1 MDEIQRL
8 KKIVARLRGPDG
20 CPWDQKQTHQSLT
33 ECLIEECAELLDSI
47 DHNDVENMCEELGDV
62 LLQVVMHAQLAEESN
77 GFDLHTVATKLNEK
91 LIRRHPHVFGDK
103 IITES
108 DEVLAQWDAIKSKEK
123 KGRSNHSQYFK
134 SLPPRLPSLLYAR
147 DVYKQ
152 VVKAGINTEGVLD
165 GDKISEQGKKLSD
178 LEAGA
183 LLFDIVAACRQA
195 NIDPESALRRYADH
209 VIKKLENA
217 QSQKRDL

>member
-47 DHNDVENMCEELGDV
+47 DHNDLENMCEELGDV
-62 LLQVVMHAQLAEESN
+62 LLQVVMHAQLAEEAH
-77 GFDLHTVATKLNEK
+77 GFDLNTVATKLNEK
-91 LIRRHPHVFGDK
+91 LVRRHPHVFGDK

-108 DEVLAQWDAIKSKEK
+108 NEVIAQWDAIKAEEK
-123 KGRSNHSQYFK
+123 KSRPHHSQYFK
-134 SLPPRLPSLLYAR
+134 SLPPRLPALLYAR

-152 VVKAGINTEGVLD
+152 VVKGNINTEGVLD
-165 GDKISEQGKKLSD
+165 DDKISEQGNKLNE

-183 LLFDIVAACRQA
+183 LLFDIVAACRKA
-195 NIDPESALRRYADH
+195 EIDPESALRRYADN

-217 QSQKRDL
+217 QSQKRD

>member
-20 CPWDQKQTHQSLT
+20 CPWDQKQTHQSLA

-47 DHNDVENMCEELGDV
+47 DHNDLENMCEELGDV
-62 LLQVVMHAQLAEESN
+62 LLQVVMHAQLAEEAH
-77 GFDLHTVATKLNEK
+77 GFDLNTVAIKLNEK
-91 LIRRHPHVFGDK
+91 LVRRHPHVFGDK

-108 DEVLAQWDAIKSKEK
+108 NEVIAQWDAIKAEEK
-123 KGRSNHSQYFK
+123 KSRPHHSQYFK
-134 SLPPRLPSLLYAR
+134 SLPPRLPALLYAR

-152 VVKAGINTEGVLD
+152 VIKGNINTEGVLD
-165 GDKISEQGKKLSD
+165 DDKISEQGKKLNE

-183 LLFDIVAACRQA
+183 LLFDIVAACRKA
-195 NIDPESALRRYADH
+195 NIDPESALRRYADN

-217 QSQKRDL
+217 QSQKRD